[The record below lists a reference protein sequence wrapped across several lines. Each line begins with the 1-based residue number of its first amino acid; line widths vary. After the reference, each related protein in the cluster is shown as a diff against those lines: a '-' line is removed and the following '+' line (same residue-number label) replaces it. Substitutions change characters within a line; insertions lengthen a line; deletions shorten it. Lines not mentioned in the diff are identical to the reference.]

1 MLKIYYYFKPLI
13 IFFATSCK
21 LKYELKTATQ
31 MNIKNPQEC
40 NSAEEIRTEIDRIDS
55 KILELFALRHEY
67 VEEIVKFKTDKIGII
82 AQERKEL
89 VIQQRK
95 NRAKELGLNPV
106 TFEKIF
112 ETLIDSNIEHELK
125 LLNEKSK

>member
-1 MLKIYYYFKPLI
+1 
-13 IFFATSCK
+13 
-21 LKYELKTATQ
+21 